1 MGHGPS
7 LQMYTQCPVEGGLMW
22 APRALGCYA
31 ECRSWPCSWVH
42 PAPHSPAPWCLGG
55 WRGGGVRKAPE
66 KGRGCLS
73 PSLHPHVPRALAP
86 RRVGASAVTELVLS
100 SLPLASCGLL
110 QD

>member
-1 MGHGPS
+1 MGATGLRVLCGVPVLAMLLGP
-7 LQMYTQCPVEGGLMW
+7 
-22 APRALGCYA
+22 
-31 ECRSWPCSWVH
+31 PCSSLTSALV
-42 PAPHSPAPWCLGG
+42 PGRVAG
-55 WRGGGVRKAPE
+55 RGCE